1 MLEKIA
7 LLIFCHVIG
16 DYLFQPRFIANTK
29 GSSWYHMFIHCV
41 LYIVPFWFFFGFNW
55 QLGVVFVTHVIVD
68 AMKARWGLIGYSSD
82 QVAHYGVLLLYIPSL
97 CREFY
102 GDKIFIF
109 DIYDVWVFI
118 GGILAGVLAKVICDI
133 IFNRK
138 DHKLEMEEYYEGL
151 GTSPHTW
158 GF

>member
-1 MLEKIA
+1 MLEKFA
-7 LLIFCHVIG
+7 LLIFCHIIG

-68 AMKARWGLIGYSSD
+68 AMKARWGLIGYFSD
-82 QVAHYGVLLLYIPSL
+82 QLSHYGVLFLYVPGI
-97 CREFY
+97 CEKY
-102 GDKIFIF
+102 G
-109 DIYDVWVFI
+109 Y
-118 GGILAGVLAKVICDI
+118 GILPAEEWWIIVGAVLVMVLLSVGTDVLFCG
-133 IFNRK
+133 K
-138 DHKLEMEEYYEGL
+138 DHKLEKEKYYEGL